1 MSRYPATCN
10 RLLDELVEAE
20 DYVVWL
26 HRRVGHLGR
35 RNDREGL
42 HDAIGVSLTDLRN
55 QKRSHIGASSTTE
68 RVAQLETLEV
78 IAAFRLLPHHIQH
91 RVDGL
96 RVPGV
101 DVQPTLGGTGHNA
114 GSLASNTVGK
124 VVMSWNS
131 WEVHSVT
138 VVMSTLMQA
147 LRLFNR
153 ECLGKRETAW
163 HAERELQS
171 NLRVQRREFLR
182 SSENVKLSCSELQHI
197 LDLELHQVASRVNRL
212 PPRM

>member
-1 MSRYPATCN
+1 MTFFTRALHHVVDEHFASDGCVVGVASFRQMSYNVPLSSN
-10 RLLDELVEAE
+10 MQSFLDELVEAE

-91 RVDGL
+91 RVDEL
-96 RVPGV
+96 RCEYQELTYSQHLEARATMQVVLPRTRWARWSCPG
-101 DVQPTLGGTGHNA
+101 TA
-114 GSLASNTVGK
+114 GR
-124 VVMSWNS
+124 
-131 WEVHSVT
+131 
-138 VVMSTLMQA
+138 STA
-147 LRLFNR
+147 
-153 ECLGKRETAW
+153 CP
-163 HAERELQS
+163 
-171 NLRVQRREFLR
+171 
-182 SSENVKLSCSELQHI
+182 SS
-197 LDLELHQVASRVNRL
+197 
-212 PPRM
+212 